1 MKIDSRAP
9 LAPSDAAS
17 EVRTRPDELLP
28 VSSTPS
34 PAVRQ
39 PSLPRTPPLPSI
51 QDDLQALE
59 LAAGVEPGLF
69 AGSRPA
75 EILEDILERILPTL
89 LLDGETRTLAMA
101 LVREELDTR
110 QALDR
115 QRVETETG
123 E

>member
-17 EVRTRPDELLP
+17 DVRTRPSELLP
-28 VSSTPS
+28 ASPP
-34 PAVRQ
+34 PAVRP
-39 PSLPRTPPLPSI
+39 PSLPRTLPLPTV
-51 QDDLQALE
+51 QDDLHALE

-75 EILEDILERILPTL
+75 EILEDILERILPSL
-89 LLDGETRTLAMA
+89 PLDGETRALAMS

-115 QRVETETG
+115 QRVETEV
-123 E
+123 EP

>member
-9 LAPSDAAS
+9 LAHVDSAS
-17 EVRTRPDELLP
+17 QVSNRADLLP
-28 VSSTPS
+28 TSIKPS
-34 PAVRQ
+34 PAPRE
-39 PSLPRTPPLPSI
+39 PSLPRTPPLPSV

-89 LLDGETRTLAMA
+89 PLDGETRTLAMA

>member
-9 LAPSDAAS
+9 LAPADSVS
-17 EVRTRPDELLP
+17 SVRNRPDELVP
-28 VSSTPS
+28 VSTKPPS
-34 PAVRQ
+34 APREA
-39 PSLPRTPPLPSI
+39 SLPRTPPQSSV

-89 LLDGETRTLAMA
+89 PLDGETRTLAMA

-115 QRVETETG
+115 QRLETETG

>member
-1 MKIDSRAP
+1 MKIDSRASLVPVDSAAPTANQPVDLHPTSIKP
-9 LAPSDAAS
+9 LSAPH
-17 EVRTRPDELLP
+17 EH
-28 VSSTPS
+28 
-34 PAVRQ
+34 
-39 PSLPRTPPLPSI
+39 SLPRTPPLPSV

-75 EILEDILERILPTL
+75 QILEDILERILPTL
-89 LLDGETRTLAMA
+89 PLDGETRTLAMA

-115 QRVETETG
+115 QRLETETG

>member
-9 LAPSDAAS
+9 LAPADAGSD
-17 EVRTRPDELLP
+17 VRTRPSELLP
-28 VSSTPS
+28 SSPTAP
-34 PAVRQ
+34 PTVRQ
-39 PSLPRTPPLPSI
+39 PSQLRTLPLPTV

-75 EILEDILERILPTL
+75 EILEDILERILPSL
-89 LLDGETRTLAMA
+89 PLDGETRALAMN

-115 QRVETETG
+115 QRVETEV
-123 E
+123 EP

>member
-9 LAPSDAAS
+9 LAPADAAS
-17 EVRTRPDELLP
+17 DVRTRPSELLP
-28 VSSTPS
+28 ASPIAP

-39 PSLPRTPPLPSI
+39 PSLPRTLPLPTV
-51 QDDLQALE
+51 QDDLHALE

-75 EILEDILERILPTL
+75 EILEDILERILPSL
-89 LLDGETRTLAMA
+89 PLDGETRALAMS

-115 QRVETETG
+115 QRVETEV
-123 E
+123 EP